1 MFRDLKEYQEIQ
13 NLYANNVYL
22 SEEEKQFIEVVKK
35 AELTDEELQY
45 LSENTEEIIN
55 DLKESELLDEKAS
68 LFRLG
73 GLVKGLGGGV
83 KTGKS
88 VSQLGNLGKMS
99 GASKPLFKKGII
111 SKLTQPLQR
120 FKPGPMG
127 KAGLQAFGVGAGI
140 GAGIKAVQSI
150 GKGMKARSD
159 AKQKAIEDAAKK
171 KAREDA
177 IDKQVD
183 KYVADRKA
191 PINKDLTIDKSA
203 EGKKKYDEKKA
214 QREAENKKTEVQQK
228 PQTEVD
234 KIAATPR
241 SEIRKTG
248 RTAMIKK
255 NIDRFG
261 KDRVQML
268 QDKNKDFQAMK
279 KGQMSK
285 DDFIKKYPKSITAQ
299 RAKGLRDQTEW
310 DAYDL
315 VLEYLHSTGQVAT
328 IEEANYVMT
337 EMDAKTIQGI
347 VEEQKKNL
355 NEVRLATVA
364 KVAAP
369 FVGLAALGQLGKKDP
384 GGEARK
390 NFQHNYNLKKLSGTG
405 DSPEARDMLNI
416 PREYKITDAEKKKY
430 GFK

>member
-22 SEEEKQFIEVVKK
+22 SEEEKQFIEVVKE

-45 LSENTEEIIN
+45 FSENTEEIIN
-55 DLKESELLDEKAS
+55 DLKESELLDEKVGS
-68 LFRLG
+68 LFKLG
-73 GLVKGLGGGV
+73 GLVKGISGA
-83 KTGKS
+83 KN
-88 VSQLGNLGKMS
+88 VSKVSKLGNLS

-111 SKLTQPLQR
+111 SKLAKPLQR

-127 KAGLQAFGVGAGI
+127 KAGLKAFGVGAGV
-140 GAGIKAVQSI
+140 GAGIQAVKAI

-183 KYVADRKA
+183 KYVEKNKGDK

-241 SEIRKTG
+241 SEIKKTG

-337 EMDAKTIQGI
+337 EMDAETIQGI

-369 FVGLAALGQLGKKDP
+369 FVGLAALGQLGKQDP

>member
-55 DLKESELLDEKAS
+55 DLKESELLDEKVGA
-68 LFRLG
+68 LFKLG
-73 GLVKGLGGGV
+73 GLVKGLSGA
-83 KTGKS
+83 KNASK
-88 VSQLGNLGKMS
+88 LGNLGKMGS
-99 GASKPLFKKGII
+99 ASKPLFKKGII

-127 KAGLQAFGVGAGI
+127 KKILKTGAAGLGVAGVTGAVNLARLGL
-140 GAGIKAVQSI
+140 
-150 GKGMKARSD
+150 KARSD

-171 KAREDA
+171 KASDDK
-177 IDKQVD
+177 IDKDVE

-191 PINKDLTIDKSA
+191 PINTDLTIDKSA

-214 QREAENKKTEVQQK
+214 QREAENKTTVVQQK

-241 SEIRKTG
+241 SEIKKTG

-355 NEVRLATVA
+355 NEVRLSTVA

-369 FVGLAALGQLGKKDP
+369 FVGLAALGQLGKQDP

>member
-22 SEEEKQFIEVVKK
+22 SEEEKQFIEVVKE

-55 DLKESELLDEKAS
+55 DLKESELLEVKGV
-68 LFRLG
+68 FRLG
-73 GLVKGLGGGV
+73 GLVKGLSGA
-83 KTGKS
+83 KN
-88 VSQLGNLGKMS
+88 VSKVSKLGNLS

-111 SKLTQPLQR
+111 SKLAKPLQR

-127 KAGLQAFGVGAGI
+127 KAGLKAFGVGAGI
-140 GAGIKAVQSI
+140 GAGIQAVKAI

-183 KYVADRKA
+183 KYVADRKV
-191 PINKDLTIDKSA
+191 PINKDLTIDKSE

-214 QREAENKKTEVQQK
+214 QREVENKKKEIEQK

-241 SEIRKTG
+241 SEIKKTG

-355 NEVRLATVA
+355 NEVRLGTVA
-364 KVAAP
+364 KVVAP
-369 FVGLAALGQLGKKDP
+369 VGAGLGLLGQLGKKDP
-384 GGEARK
+384 VGNTRT
-390 NFQHNYNLKKLSGTG
+390 NYQHNYNLKKLSGTG

-416 PREYKITDAEKKKY
+416 PRNYTITPEEKKKY

>member
-22 SEEEKQFIEVVKK
+22 SEEEKQFIEVIKE

-45 LSENTEEIIN
+45 LSENAEEIIN
-55 DLKESELLDEKAS
+55 DLKESELLEVKGV
-68 LFRLG
+68 FRLG
-73 GLVKGLGGGV
+73 GLVKGLGSGV

-127 KAGLQAFGVGAGI
+127 KAGLKAFGVGAGV
-140 GAGIKAVQSI
+140 GAGIEAAKAI
-150 GKGMKARSD
+150 GRGMKARSD

-241 SEIRKTG
+241 SEIKKTG

-279 KGQMSK
+279 KGNMSK

-355 NEVRLATVA
+355 NEVRLGTVA
-364 KVAAP
+364 KVVVPTA
-369 FVGLAALGQLGKKDP
+369 VGLGALGQLAKKDP
-384 GGEARK
+384 VGNARQD
-390 NFQHNYNLKKLSGTG
+390 FQMDYKLKKLSGTG
-405 DSPEARDMLNI
+405 DNEASRRMLDI
-416 PREYKITDAEKKKY
+416 PLDYKLTDEQKKKY

>member
-55 DLKESELLDEKAS
+55 DLKESELLDEKVGA
-68 LFRLG
+68 LFKLG
-73 GLVKGLGGGV
+73 GLVKGIKGA
-83 KTGKS
+83 KN
-88 VSQLGNLGKMS
+88 VSKLGNLGKMGS
-99 GASKPLFKKGII
+99 ASKPLFKKGII
-111 SKLTQPLQR
+111 SKLTKPLQR

-127 KAGLQAFGVGAGI
+127 KAGLKAFGVGAGV
-140 GAGIKAVQSI
+140 GAGIQAAKVI
-150 GKGMKARSD
+150 GRGMKARSD

-171 KAREDA
+171 KASDAA

-183 KYVADRKA
+183 KYVADRKV
-191 PINKDLTIDKSA
+191 PINKDLTIDKSE
-203 EGKKKYDEKKA
+203 EGKKKYDEKRA
-214 QREAENKKTEVQQK
+214 QREAENKKTEIEQK

-241 SEIRKTG
+241 SEIKKTG

-279 KGQMSK
+279 KGKMTKQE
-285 DDFIKKYPKSITAQ
+285 FIDKYPKSITAQ
-299 RAKGLRDQTEW
+299 RDKGLRDHTEW

-355 NEVRLATVA
+355 NEVRLATAV

-369 FVGLAALGQLGKKDP
+369 FVGLGLLGQLGKKDP